1 MVWRGAHVE
10 RTGAPLELVQTERA
24 QYKLDGV
31 GRTKSGGQPVLQALG
46 IISYDDGGSSYNM
59 RAFNDGRFLETAM
72 NLSEDAK
79 RVAWVLP
86 SENSGPVR

>member
-1 MVWRGAHVE
+1 
-10 RTGAPLELVQTERA
+10 LELVQTERA
-24 QYKLDGV
+24 QYKLDGLILMIEGV
-31 GRTKSGGQPVLQALG
+31 GRTTSGGQPVLLALG

-79 RVAWVLP
+79 KVAWVLP
-86 SENSGPVR
+86 LENSGPVR